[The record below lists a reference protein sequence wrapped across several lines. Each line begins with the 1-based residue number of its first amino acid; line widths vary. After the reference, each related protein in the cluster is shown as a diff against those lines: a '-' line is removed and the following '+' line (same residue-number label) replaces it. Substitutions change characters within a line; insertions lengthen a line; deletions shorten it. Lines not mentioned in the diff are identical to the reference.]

1 MVLSGA
7 DGVFQI
13 AVPPGRGVL
22 VVYGPTKDYIYQS
35 SGTWA
40 FKTWGTRH
48 YFHGA
53 LSLDLQAGAAPP
65 EPTISIRR
73 GVTIAGRLVDP
84 AGRPVAEAMMLS
96 RLCVSN
102 DVAGFRCFPTV
113 VREGRFDLHG
123 LDPKT
128 SIPVCFLDAKNQL
141 GAVAEIPGKS
151 ADGQPVVV
159 RLSPCGKAVAR
170 FVRPDGKPLAKHSPD
185 LQIVVTPGPFPGDQ
199 KRYRK
204 ELSSDQDFVANFDRE
219 HYGDEPL
226 TDEGGRC
233 TFPALIPGATY
244 RLHLMNESGDW
255 DEKDFTVKSGK
266 TLRLPDI
273 VIREPGTT
281 VPAGVG
287 AKAKDRAPANAA
299 DAGARKPGQ
308 TSAATKTAEP
318 ARVVPVPPAST
329 KPFMAGFPSG
339 ITVELLGI
347 SRHPSSAASWW
358 RPDGSPLAEPPCDTL
373 KGSVGGG
380 TDHAARE
387 FAVQWRN
394 LPAEPVG
401 TEVSFEPT
409 YNAFAGGDSK
419 RLGKKVAGL
428 ETMTV
433 SLPDRPTVTV
443 RASLADGP
451 WQTVYEGGTQGGSV
465 GTMQGGFAFSPIQE
479 TAGGIAVT
487 VTHNILGPQS
497 RVVAVGRDGKEH
509 RASSCEGAG
518 AANFLQVTATFPGLS
533 RKAVKAFRVQTRP
546 YRHVEFRNVSLRPGQ
561 KTDVQIVP
569 LDAPRTAAAK
579 PDEHAKGDPKP
590 ANELDRSGGA
600 TRQAAPP
607 KRGGLGKIVQ
617 ALLDGRTPGNVAE
630 PDGGTFH
637 LVRGDSTWIG
647 SDNPP
652 LAYDEYDKNC
662 YTVWGRHIVV
672 LPRHTEGFWDFY
684 RQRTLDPREGRMD
697 VSVEH
702 PEPLGNIVMRGTIDL
717 PTYQLLLQPSVQ
729 QALNLSREQR
739 RHCRISR
746 PSTGLREGKS
756 QEKSSPTWNRPH
768 TSALPRMPPKRTT
781 DWSSPAR
788 SGGTRLFPKRSSRG
802 WSSNG
807 ARPAGKS
814 KRC

>member
-1 MVLSGA
+1 
-7 DGVFQI
+7 
-13 AVPPGRGVL
+13 
-22 VVYGPTKDYIYQS
+22 
-35 SGTWA
+35 
-40 FKTWGTRH
+40 
-48 YFHGA
+48 
-53 LSLDLQAGAAPP
+53 
-65 EPTISIRR
+65 
-73 GVTIAGRLVDP
+73 
-84 AGRPVAEAMMLS
+84 MLS

-497 RVVAVGRDGKEH
+497 RVVAVGRDGKKH

-546 YRHVEFRNVSLRPGQ
+546 YRYVEFRNVSLRPGQ

-569 LDAPRTAAAK
+569 LDAPRRPPPSLANTPRSTRSQQTNRTVPAGPPGRPPRPNGAAWA
-579 PDEHAKGDPKP
+579 
-590 ANELDRSGGA
+590 RSS
-600 TRQAAPP
+600 R
-607 KRGGLGKIVQ
+607 

-637 LVRGDSTWIG
+637 LVRGDSAWIG
-647 SDNPP
+647 SDNRTARLRRIRRELLHRRRPICRSSPAYGRLLGLLPP
-652 LAYDEYDKNC
+652 
-662 YTVWGRHIVV
+662 
-672 LPRHTEGFWDFY
+672 
-684 RQRTLDPREGRMD
+684 RTLDPREGRMD
-697 VSVEH
+697 VSVEN
-702 PEPLGNIVMRGTIDL
+702 PEPLPM
-717 PTYQLLLQPSVQ
+717 S
-729 QALNLSREQR
+729 
-739 RHCRISR
+739 
-746 PSTGLREGKS
+746 
-756 QEKSSPTWNRPH
+756 
-768 TSALPRMPPKRTT
+768 
-781 DWSSPAR
+781 
-788 SGGTRLFPKRSSRG
+788 
-802 WSSNG
+802 
-807 ARPAGKS
+807 
-814 KRC
+814 